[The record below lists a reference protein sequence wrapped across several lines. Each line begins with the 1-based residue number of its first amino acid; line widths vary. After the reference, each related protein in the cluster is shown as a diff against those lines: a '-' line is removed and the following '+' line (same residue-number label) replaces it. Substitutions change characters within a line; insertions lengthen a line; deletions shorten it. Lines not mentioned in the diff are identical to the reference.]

1 MKKVTFQQKLW
12 IPLICSLLCITV
24 IFVYNA
30 LEIRKIRIEER
41 SADLS
46 NAADLGLG
54 AVKMFGDLAASGALT
69 QEEAQK
75 QAIAVIKSM
84 RFGETGYLSIINL
97 DAVVVMNPAAP
108 QTNGKNMADFK
119 DANGTYLYRDI
130 VAVGKSDAGK
140 GFVHYYFPRPGQ
152 KNAEPK
158 MSRVVA
164 YKPWSWTIVVGV
176 YMDDIDAAFR
186 QSLITSLGVLLLVCG
201 LLAAVVVAINRSL
214 RHALGG
220 DPEYAADVAAQIA
233 NNDLSGAVRTHAN
246 DRHSVLY
253 AMKTMQANLVDA
265 ISEIRHSAETIATA
279 SSEIASGNMDLSART
294 EMQASSLEETAASME
309 ELTSTVTQ
317 NAGNA
322 VQANELAQSA
332 SAVARQGGAVV
343 AQVIGTMDTIN
354 ASSRKIVVIIGVIDG
369 IAFQTNIL
377 ALTSTVKQNADNARE
392 ANKLAATA
400 SDVAIKGGSVVS
412 QVVDTMSSIN
422 ESAKK
427 IVDIIGVI
435 DGIAF
440 QTNIL
445 ALNAAVEAARA
456 GEQGRGFAVVAS
468 EVRNLAQR
476 SAGAAKEIKILIDD
490 SAEKTE
496 RGTRLVGQ
504 AGVTMGEVVDS
515 VRRVTD
521 IMSEIASASQEQSA
535 GIEQVNLSIIEMDG
549 MTQQNAALVE
559 QAAAA
564 AQSLQDQ
571 AAELAHVVSIF
582 KLVEG
587 EEKPA
592 AYVPAPAAAAPVA
605 VRKPAPALRPVK
617 SLTRKTEASAPAAAP
632 APRKAAGAGSNDE
645 WEEF

>member
-1 MKKVTFQQKLW
+1 MKKLTFQQKLW

-69 QEEAQK
+69 KEEAQK
-75 QAIAVIKSM
+75 QATAVIKSM

-108 QTNGKNMADFK
+108 QTNGKNMSDFK

-164 YKPWSWTIVVGV
+164 YKPWAWTIVVGV

-186 QSLITSLGVLLLVCG
+186 QSLLTSLGVLLLVCA

-220 DPEYAADVAAQIA
+220 DPEYAAEVAGKIA
-233 NNDLSGAVRTHAN
+233 NNDLSSSVRTHAN
-246 DRHSVLY
+246 D
-253 AMKTMQANLVDA
+253 
-265 ISEIRHSAETIATA
+265 RHSAETIATA

-332 SAVARQGGAVV
+332 SKVARQGGDVV

-354 ASSRKIVVIIGVIDG
+354 ASSR
-369 IAFQTNIL
+369 
-377 ALTSTVKQNADNARE
+377 
-392 ANKLAATA
+392 
-400 SDVAIKGGSVVS
+400 
-412 QVVDTMSSIN
+412 
-422 ESAKK
+422 K

-476 SAGAAKEIKILIDD
+476 SAGAAKEIKELIGASVD
-490 SAEKTE
+490 SIAAGST
-496 RGTRLVGQ
+496 LVAQ
-504 AGVTMGEVVDS
+504 AGTTMDQVVAS
-515 VRRVTD
+515 VSRVTD
-521 IMSEIASASQEQSA
+521 IMADITAASHEQST
-535 GIEQVNLSIIEMDG
+535 GIGHVNQAITEMDSV
-549 MTQQNAALVE
+549 TQQNAALVE
-559 QAAAA
+559 EAAAA
-564 AQSLQDQ
+564 ASSMQDQ
-571 AAELAHVVSIF
+571 AAVLAQLVARF
-582 KLVEG
+582 KLSAQEHQG
-587 EEKPA
+587 TAPRLA
-592 AYVPAPAAAAPVA
+592 AVSAGAPRA
-605 VRKPAPALRPVK
+605 VGRKPAR
-617 SLTRKTEASAPAAAP
+617 SLAA
-632 APRKAAGAGSNDE
+632 R
-645 WEEF
+645 

>member
-1 MKKVTFQQKLW
+1 MKKLTFQQKLW

-354 ASSRKIVVIIGVIDG
+354 ASSRKIV
-369 IAFQTNIL
+369 
-377 ALTSTVKQNADNARE
+377 
-392 ANKLAATA
+392 
-400 SDVAIKGGSVVS
+400 
-412 QVVDTMSSIN
+412 
-422 ESAKK
+422 
-427 IVDIIGVI
+427 DIIGVI

-476 SAGAAKEIKILIDD
+476 SAGAAKEIKELIGASVD
-490 SAEKTE
+490 SIAA
-496 RGTRLVGQ
+496 GSALVAQ
-504 AGVTMGEVVDS
+504 AGTTMDQVVAS
-515 VRRVTD
+515 VSRVTD
-521 IMSEIASASQEQSA
+521 IMADITAASHEQST
-535 GIEQVNLSIIEMDG
+535 GIGHVNQAITEMDSV
-549 MTQQNAALVE
+549 TQQNAALVE
-559 QAAAA
+559 EAAAA
-564 AQSLQDQ
+564 ASSMQDQ
-571 AAELAHVVSIF
+571 AAVLAQLVTRF
-582 KLVEG
+582 KLSAQE
-587 EEKPA
+587 PA
-592 AYVPAPAAAAPVA
+592 TASRLAA
-605 VRKPAPALRPVK
+605 
-617 SLTRKTEASAPAAAP
+617 SSAG
-632 APRKAAGAGSNDE
+632 APRAVAKKPLRSLAAR
-645 WEEF
+645 

>member
-1 MKKVTFQQKLW
+1 MKKLTFQQKLW

-75 QAIAVIKSM
+75 QATAVIKSM
-84 RFGETGYLSIINL
+84 RFGDTGYLSIINL

-108 QTNGKNMADFK
+108 QTNGKNMSDFK

-130 VAVGKSDAGK
+130 VAVGKSETGK
-140 GFVHYYFPRPGQ
+140 GFVHYHFPRPGQ

-164 YKPWSWTIVVGV
+164 YKPWAWTIVVGV

-186 QSLITSLGVLLLVCG
+186 QSLITSLGVLLVVCG

-220 DPEYAADVAAQIA
+220 DPEYAAEVAEKIA
-233 NNDLSGAVRTHAN
+233 SNDLSSSVRTHAN

-253 AMKTMQANLVDA
+253 AMKTMQTNLVDA

-354 ASSRKIVVIIGVIDG
+354 ASSRKIV
-369 IAFQTNIL
+369 
-377 ALTSTVKQNADNARE
+377 
-392 ANKLAATA
+392 
-400 SDVAIKGGSVVS
+400 
-412 QVVDTMSSIN
+412 
-422 ESAKK
+422 
-427 IVDIIGVI
+427 DIIGVI

-476 SAGAAKEIKILIDD
+476 SAGAAKEIKELIGASVD
-490 SAEKTE
+490 SIAAGST
-496 RGTRLVGQ
+496 LVAQ
-504 AGVTMGEVVDS
+504 AGTTMDQVVAS
-515 VRRVTD
+515 VSRVTD
-521 IMSEIASASQEQSA
+521 IMADITAASHEQST
-535 GIEQVNLSIIEMDG
+535 GIGHVNQAITEMDSV
-549 MTQQNAALVE
+549 TQQNAALVE
-559 QAAAA
+559 EAAAA
-564 AQSLQDQ
+564 ASSMQDQ
-571 AAELAHVVSIF
+571 AAVLAQLVARF
-582 KLVEG
+582 KLSAHEG
-587 EEKPA
+587 
-592 AYVPAPAAAAPVA
+592 AAAAPRLA
-605 VRKPAPALRPVK
+605 
-617 SLTRKTEASAPAAAP
+617 ASAAAAP
-632 APRKAAGAGSNDE
+632 RAVAKKSLRSLAAR
-645 WEEF
+645 

>member
-1 MKKVTFQQKLW
+1 MKKLTFQQKLW

-75 QAIAVIKSM
+75 QASAVIKSM

-108 QTNGKNMADFK
+108 QTNGKNMSDFK

-186 QSLITSLGVLLLVCG
+186 QSLITSLGVLLVCG

-233 NNDLSGAVRTHAN
+233 NNDLSGVVRTHAN

-354 ASSRKIVVIIGVIDG
+354 ASSRKIV
-369 IAFQTNIL
+369 
-377 ALTSTVKQNADNARE
+377 
-392 ANKLAATA
+392 
-400 SDVAIKGGSVVS
+400 
-412 QVVDTMSSIN
+412 
-422 ESAKK
+422 
-427 IVDIIGVI
+427 DIIGVI

-476 SAGAAKEIKILIDD
+476 SAGAAKEIKELIGASVD
-490 SAEKTE
+490 SIAA
-496 RGTRLVGQ
+496 GSALVAQ
-504 AGVTMGEVVDS
+504 AGTTMDQVVAS
-515 VRRVTD
+515 VSRVTD
-521 IMSEIASASQEQSA
+521 IMADITAASHEQST
-535 GIEQVNLSIIEMDG
+535 GIGHVNQAITEMDSV
-549 MTQQNAALVE
+549 TQQNAALVE
-559 QAAAA
+559 EAAAA
-564 AQSLQDQ
+564 ASSMQDQ
-571 AAELAHVVSIF
+571 AAVLAQLVTRF
-582 KLVEG
+582 KLSAQE
-587 EEKPA
+587 PA
-592 AYVPAPAAAAPVA
+592 TASRLAGSPAG
-605 VRKPAPALRPVK
+605 
-617 SLTRKTEASAPAAAP
+617 
-632 APRKAAGAGSNDE
+632 APRAVAKKPQRSLAAR
-645 WEEF
+645 

>member
-1 MKKVTFQQKLW
+1 MNKLSFKQKLW
-12 IPLICSLLCITV
+12 IPLICSLLCISI

-30 LEIRKIRIEER
+30 FEVRKIRIEER
-41 SADLS
+41 SADIT

-54 AVKMFGDLAASGALT
+54 AVKMFGELAASGALST
-69 QEEAQK
+69 AEAQK
-75 QAIAVIKSM
+75 QALAVIKSM
-84 RFGETGYLSIINL
+84 RFGETGYLAVINHE
-97 DAVVVMNPAAP
+97 AVVVMNPAAP
-108 QTNGKNMADFK
+108 KTDGKNMSDFQ

-130 VAVGKSDAGK
+130 VAVGKSDTGK
-140 GFVHYYFPRPGQ
+140 GFVRYHFPRPGQ

-158 MSRVVA
+158 LSRVAA
-164 YKPWSWTIVVGV
+164 YKPWNWNIVVGV

-186 QSLITSLGVLLLVCG
+186 QTLLMSLGLLLLVCLVLG
-201 LLAAVVVAINRSL
+201 GVVVMINRSL

-220 DPEYAADVAAQIA
+220 DPEYAADVAAKIA
-233 NNDLSGAVRTHAN
+233 DNDLSIDVHTHAK

-253 AMKTMQANLVDA
+253 AMKTMQANLATA

-317 NAGNA
+317 NTGNA

-354 ASSRKIVVIIGVIDG
+354 ASSR
-369 IAFQTNIL
+369 
-377 ALTSTVKQNADNARE
+377 
-392 ANKLAATA
+392 
-400 SDVAIKGGSVVS
+400 
-412 QVVDTMSSIN
+412 
-422 ESAKK
+422 K

-476 SAGAAKEIKILIDD
+476 SAAAAKEIKALIGASVD
-490 SAEKTE
+490 SIAAGST
-496 RGTRLVGQ
+496 LVAQ
-504 AGVTMGEVVDS
+504 AGTTMDQVVAS
-515 VRRVTD
+515 VSRVTD
-521 IMSEIASASQEQSA
+521 IMADITAASHEQST
-535 GIEQVNLSIIEMDG
+535 GIGHVNQAISEMDSV
-549 MTQQNAALVE
+549 TQQNAALVE

-564 AQSLQDQ
+564 AGSMQDQ
-571 AAELAHVVSIF
+571 AAVLAQLVSRF
-582 KLVEG
+582 KLSTHESG
-587 EEKPA
+587 APRLAASKPA
-592 AYVPAPAAAAPVA
+592 ARINRAPQ
-605 VRKPAPALRPVK
+605 RKLARV
-617 SLTRKTEASAPAAAP
+617 
-632 APRKAAGAGSNDE
+632 
-645 WEEF
+645 

>member
-1 MKKVTFQQKLW
+1 MKKLTFQQKLW

-233 NNDLSGAVRTHAN
+233 NNDLSGVVRTHAN

-354 ASSRKIVVIIGVIDG
+354 ASSRKIV
-369 IAFQTNIL
+369 
-377 ALTSTVKQNADNARE
+377 
-392 ANKLAATA
+392 
-400 SDVAIKGGSVVS
+400 
-412 QVVDTMSSIN
+412 
-422 ESAKK
+422 
-427 IVDIIGVI
+427 DIIGVI

-476 SAGAAKEIKILIDD
+476 SAGAAKEIKQLIDD
-490 SAEKTE
+490 SVSKVHI
-496 RGTRLVGQ
+496 GSKLVDE
-504 AGVTMGEVVDS
+504 AGLTMGQIVAS
-515 VRRVTD
+515 VKKVAD
-521 IMSEIASASQEQSA
+521 IMADISAASQAQSA
-535 GIEQVNLSIIEMDG
+535 GIGDIGVAIGSMDQ
-549 MTQQNAALVE
+549 MTQQNSALVE
-559 QAAAA
+559 EASAAAE
-564 AQSLQDQ
+564 SLQEQ
-571 AAELAHVVSIF
+571 ALQLGTALAVF
-582 KLVEG
+582 KLAQGGMAPDDARGV
-587 EEKPA
+587 PA
-592 AYVPAPAAAAPVA
+592 AYL
-605 VRKPAPALRPVK
+605 ALR
-617 SLTRKTEASAPAAAP
+617 
-632 APRKAAGAGSNDE
+632 
-645 WEEF
+645 